1 MSLSP
6 KSRKAMSSLYET
18 PKKSIRTLLFTLA
31 LVPPLLTGA
40 IHAISQYQYE
50 PERQRDIL
58 LEGVVYA
65 TQTFAVNA
73 TDIMENQGKSL
84 GDKHLR
90 VTLQT
95 NAETLIHKSKTN
107 TFPVRDILMTNE
119 EGMIMMASSNQFEYG
134 SATVRNDWQ
143 EIWRQQNPELVSQI
157 AKVARQAYRQDAP
170 ATLAIQNTNALVSAV
185 PLTGPSG
192 VAIMIMDDQALNK
205 LALSGVEN
213 QLLLTL
219 MIALGSSIISVF
231 IANNFAQRILTL
243 TDEARRIGEART
255 LAELDR
261 PIHIRGNDEL
271 SILARN
277 LDRLRAGTRATMQ
290 FQLNQRR
297 HQ

>member
-1 MSLSP
+1 MNLSP
-6 KSRKAMSSLYET
+6 KPKKVISSLSEQPT
-18 PKKSIRTLLFTLA
+18 KSIRTLLLA
-31 LVPPLLTGA
+31 LALIPPLITGV
-40 IHAISQYQYE
+40 IHAISQYKYE
-50 PERQRDIL
+50 PTRQRNVL

-73 TDIMENQGKSL
+73 TDLMESEGKSL
-84 GDKHLR
+84 NDKRLR

-95 NAETLIHKSKTN
+95 NAENLIHKSKTN
-107 TFPVRDILMTNE
+107 TFPVRDILMTNG

-134 SATVRNDWQ
+134 SAGIRNDWQ
-143 EIWRQQNPELVSQI
+143 ETWRKQNPELVLQI
-157 AKVARQAYRQDAP
+157 AEIARQAQRQDAP
-170 ATLAIQNTNALVSAV
+170 ATLAVPKTNALISAV
-185 PLTGPSG
+185 PLAGPSG
-192 VAIMIMDDQALNK
+192 VAIMIMDDQALNQ
-205 LALSGVEN
+205 LALRGVEN

-231 IANNFAQRILTL
+231 IANNFAQRILML
-243 TDEARRIGEART
+243 TYEARRIGEART

-277 LDRLRAGTRATMQ
+277 LDRLRAGARATMQ

>member
-1 MSLSP
+1 MNLSP
-6 KSRKAMSSLYET
+6 KPKKVISSLSEQPT
-18 PKKSIRTLLFTLA
+18 KSIRTLLLA
-31 LVPPLLTGA
+31 LALIPPLITGV
-40 IHAISQYQYE
+40 IHAISQYKYE
-50 PERQRDIL
+50 PTRQRNVL

-73 TDIMENQGKSL
+73 TDLMESEGKSL
-84 GDKHLR
+84 NDKRLR

-95 NAETLIHKSKTN
+95 NAENLIHKSKTN
-107 TFPVRDILMTNE
+107 TFPVRDILMTNG

-134 SATVRNDWQ
+134 SAGIRNDWQ
-143 EIWRQQNPELVSQI
+143 ETWRKQNPELVLQI
-157 AKVARQAYRQDAP
+157 AEIARQAQRQDAP
-170 ATLAIQNTNALVSAV
+170 ATLAVPKTNALISAV
-185 PLTGPSG
+185 PLAGPSG
-192 VAIMIMDDQALNK
+192 VAIMIMDDQALHQ
-205 LALSGVEN
+205 LALRGVEN

-231 IANNFAQRILTL
+231 IANNFAQRILML
-243 TDEARRIGEART
+243 TYEARRIGEART

-277 LDRLRAGTRATMQ
+277 LDRLRAGARATMQ